1 MRTNQGGFTL
11 MELIVVIVIIGIL
24 AAIAVPRYFDPT
36 AEAQT
41 QANLAN
47 AKAIEAAI
55 VLQMSKDILD
65 GSFVNISTTG
75 ATVTSDLGSYMSGT
89 VPNIADFNITYD
101 DANNTVTVV
110 PAAGP

>member
-1 MRTNQGGFTL
+1 MKTNQGGFTL

-24 AAIAVPRYFDPT
+24 AAIAVPKYFDLT
-36 AEAQT
+36 TEAQN
-41 QANLAN
+41 QANIAN
-47 AKAIEAAI
+47 AKSIEAAI
-55 VLQMSKDILD
+55 VLQMSKDILA

-75 ATVTSDLGSYMSGT
+75 GNVTSDLGSYMSGT
-89 VPNIADFNITYD
+89 TPDISDFTITYD